1 MKPIIYEITGPDG
14 ARNAWLVDA
23 DAVFLAPDENGKT
36 RRHFAAAIE
45 LAELRAGSIRT
56 DTVCERCSNDTWS
69 FKTVL
74 VHPLPKVLVVH
85 SRFESKDTNTLAW
98 RGIRPKAA
106 VALLALA
113 KAGNAVRHDYATD
126 KWTFGGPAEKGV
138 KVGWDGWKF
147 LAAWK
152 WSFWEEHRMS
162 REQRRLDMA
171 QHGYPHTA
179 QALYQTCRRM
189 GLVTRGK
196 D

>member
-1 MKPIIYEITGPDG
+1 MKPIIYEVTGPDG
-14 ARNAWLVDA
+14 GRNAWLVDA

-56 DTVCERCSNDTWS
+56 NTICERRGDEPWT
-69 FKTVL
+69 FKTVV
-74 VHPLPKVLVVH
+74 VHPRPTVIEVH
-85 SRFESKDTNTLAW
+85 SRFDSKDANTLAW
-98 RGIRPKAA
+98 RGIHPKAA

-113 KAGNAVRHDYATD
+113 KAGNAVHLDYATD
-126 KWTFGGPAEKGV
+126 KWSFGGPLEKGV
-138 KVGWDGWKF
+138 AIGWDGWKF

-152 WSFWEEHRMS
+152 WSFWEEHGMS
-162 REQRRLDMA
+162 REQRRRDMA
-171 QHGYPHTA
+171 QHGYAHTA

-196 D
+196 A